1 MTWGG
6 CLKARAAGRS
16 ATLGL
21 AVSVLAGCAAST
33 TGSSVSAQSPGPR
46 FERVVD
52 SLDVR
57 DEAGNPLAH
66 PFLGGFNVPRPQ
78 LIDIDADGDLDLF
91 VQERGGEI
99 IFFERVGTA
108 SEPRYRWRTD
118 KFHDLDVG
126 EWFRF
131 ADIDADGDPDLL
143 GERKFSYISYWRN
156 EGSPENATFVLAAD
170 TLRDISGKA
179 LFSDRQNIPN
189 VSDLD
194 CDGRL
199 DLFIGRLVGTITR
212 YEAQGVDD
220 NDVPLFRHLTDRF
233 EDIEIVANLE
243 GSLHGANTMAF
254 ADIDGDGDLDLF
266 WGDFFEQG
274 LLFIEN
280 SGSCATP
287 RLNGDPVQF
296 PVGDPVLTSGYN
308 AMAFGD
314 VGQDGN
320 LDLLIGVLGG
330 AFNPNLTT
338 ADNLYFLRQESPG
351 EFELT
356 TRRYITTIDVGNESI
371 PQLVDWDADGDLDLV
386 LANKIDPANLQSSRM
401 YRFENIGSDRDPIFQ
416 MRGYL
421 PIEGSYHYAPA
432 FADLDGDGNF
442 DMMLGSWRSTVA
454 WYRNTG
460 TRLQPDFE
468 LVDPEIIKLTRGSNS
483 TPALVDIDD
492 DGDLDLFVGEASG
505 ALNFYRNTGTPQEPE
520 YTLVSDEFQ
529 DIDVGRRSFPV
540 FLDLDE
546 DGDQDLVVGSESNGM
561 LVFTNVGNRQEPRFE
576 PGEQFPF
583 RVFDYAAPTFGD
595 LDADG
600 DLDVMVGGIGGGLL
614 YFRSE

>member
-1 MTWGG
+1 MMGLL
-6 CLKARAAGRS
+6 CVRVARQSTA
-16 ATLGL
+16 LGL
-21 AVSVLAGCAAST
+21 AVSALAGCAAST
-33 TGSSVSAQSPGPR
+33 AGSDLSAQSPGGS

-52 SLDVR
+52 SFDVR
-57 DEAGNPLAH
+57 DEAGERLAH

-78 LIDIDADGDLDLF
+78 FVDIDADGDLDLF
-91 VQERGGEI
+91 IQERGGEL
-99 IFFERVGTA
+99 IFFEQVGTED
-108 SEPRYRWRTD
+108 EPVYSWRTD
-118 KFHDLDVG
+118 TYHDLDVG

-131 ADIDADGDPDLL
+131 ADIDEDGDPDLL

-156 EGSPENATFVLAAD
+156 EGSPGAPAFVLAAD

-199 DLFIGRLVGTITR
+199 DLFIGRLIGTISR
-212 YEAQGVDD
+212 YEAEGTDA
-220 NDVPLFRHLTDRF
+220 NDVPRYRHLTDRF

-254 ADIDGDGDLDLF
+254 ADIDSDGDLDLF

-330 AFNPNLTT
+330 AYNPNLTT
-338 ADNLYFLRQESPG
+338 ADNLYFLRQATPG
-351 EFELT
+351 TFELT
-356 TRRYITTIDVGNESI
+356 SRRYLSTIDVGNESI
-371 PQLVDWDADGDLDLV
+371 PQLIDWDADGDLDLI

-401 YRFENIGSDRDPIFQ
+401 YRFENIGTDREPIFQ
-416 MRGYL
+416 KRGHL

-432 FADLDGDGNF
+432 FADLDGDGDF
-442 DMMLGSWRSTVA
+442 DMLLGSWRNTVA
-454 WYRNTG
+454 WYRNVG
-460 TRLQPDFE
+460 TKQEPEFE
-468 LVDPEIIKLTRGSNS
+468 LVTPEIVKLTRGSNG
-483 TPALVDIDD
+483 TPALVDIDA
-492 DGDLDLFVGEASG
+492 DGDMDLFVGEASG
-505 ALNFYRNTGTPQEPE
+505 ALNFYRNTGSSSEPV
-520 YTLVSDEFQ
+520 YTLESDEFQ
-529 DIDVGRRSFPV
+529 DIDAGRRSFPV
-540 FLDLDE
+540 FLDLDD
-546 DGDQDLVVGSESNGM
+546 DGDEDMIVGSESNGI
-561 LVFTNVGNRQEPRFE
+561 LVFTNVGTPEEARFE
-576 PGEQFPF
+576 PGEPLPF
-583 RVFDYAAPTFGD
+583 RVFDYASPAFGD

-614 YFRSE
+614 YYRSEP

>member
-6 CLKARAAGRS
+6 CLKARAVGRS

-33 TGSSVSAQSPGPR
+33 TGSSVSAKSPGPR

-254 ADIDGDGDLDLF
+254 ADIDSDGDLDLF

-401 YRFENIGSDRDPIFQ
+401 YRFENIGSDREPIFQ
-416 MRGYL
+416 KRGYL

-432 FADLDGDGNF
+432 FADLDGDGDL
-442 DMMLGSWRSTVA
+442 DMMLGSWRNTVA
-454 WYRNTG
+454 WYRNIG
-460 TRLQPDFE
+460 TRQEPSFE
-468 LVDPEIIKLTRGSNS
+468 LVHSEIVKLTRGSNS

-505 ALNFYRNTGTPQEPE
+505 ALNFYRNTGTTQEPAF
-520 YTLVSDEFQ
+520 TLVSDEFQ
-529 DIDVGRRSFPV
+529 DIDVGRRSYPV
-540 FLDLDE
+540 FLDLDG
-546 DGDQDLVVGSESNGM
+546 DGDHDLVVGSESNG
-561 LVFTNVGNRQEPRFE
+561 LVVFTNVGTRQEPRFE
-576 PGEQFPF
+576 EGEPFPF
-583 RVFDYAAPTFGD
+583 RVFDYAAPAFGD

-614 YFRSE
+614 YYRSE